1 METEGAVDEGD
12 MLKELGEEEEEEKS
26 SGDELPPG
34 GVVVCTEGMATRIHR
49 VIVKS
54 VLPQLHKC
62 LTHKVWRRGGGG
74 GWGGVGEWGGWG
86 EGGWM
91 KRSLR
96 RVGWGRDVRW
106 VDRRGV
112 GIGKEVGWMDAER
125 GWMGR
130 GRGVD
135 GDVLR
140 GVG

>member
-1 METEGAVDEGD
+1 MSAAKKQKSIESQKEDLTEPTGRDSGKGDTGSGKHGSGEQPMETEGAVEEGD

-74 GWGGVGEWGGWG
+74 GWRGVGGIGSGVDG
-86 EGGWM
+86 EGG
-91 KRSLR
+91 
-96 RVGWGRDVRW
+96 G
-106 VDRRGV
+106 
-112 GIGKEVGWMDAER
+112 
-125 GWMGR
+125 
-130 GRGVD
+130 
-135 GDVLR
+135 
-140 GVG
+140 